1 MLLVRRR
8 APEGS
13 YFQDGDRAAGVF
25 GVLAAGFAI
34 LLGFVIFLAFERY
47 DAARSGS
54 EAESLLLVQQFETAQ
69 FLPASSRERLS
80 GELVCYARWVV
91 HHEWPDMEAGKSDLL
106 NPWGIALFRTI
117 REVDPKSIPEQT
129 AYAKWLDQTSDREVA
144 RRDRTHGA
152 AGVIPSSLWI
162 VMLFSAG
169 VIFVF
174 LLFFADPAEGAG
186 TQAMLMGSV
195 ASVITAMLLL
205 LGFLD
210 NPVPRRPGQPAA
222 RGHGAHARHA
232 PGGERRAGSERAR
245 SVHDPGARAVSERFE
260 VLTTVLLAAATV
272 ATAWSG
278 YQASRWNGEQA
289 KSASRTNAIR
299 IDAARAQGLA
309 EAQTEVDV
317 ASFFQWVDAYV
328 RGEGELAGFYFKRFR
343 KEFKPAVN
351 AWVATRPLKS
361 RNAPLTPFAMPQY
374 KLAATA
380 EVKLLDAEAELS
392 AASVRRSIQR
402 STNYVLC
409 VVLFAAALFFAG
421 ISTKFGSPR
430 VRAAALVI
438 GTIVFL
444 GTLVWLATFP
454 VSLSV

>member
-1 MLLVRRR
+1 M
-8 APEGS
+8 
-13 YFQDGDRAAGVF
+13 
-25 GVLAAGFAI
+25 
-34 LLGFVIFLAFERY
+34 
-47 DAARSGS
+47 
-54 EAESLLLVQQFETAQ
+54 
-69 FLPASSRERLS
+69 
-80 GELVCYARWVV
+80 
-91 HHEWPDMEAGKSDLL
+91 
-106 NPWGIALFRTI
+106 
-117 REVDPKSIPEQT
+117 
-129 AYAKWLDQTSDREVA
+129 
-144 RRDRTHGA
+144 
-152 AGVIPSSLWI
+152 
-162 VMLFSAG
+162 
-169 VIFVF
+169 
-174 LLFFADPAEGAG
+174 
-186 TQAMLMGSV
+186 
-195 ASVITAMLLL
+195 
-205 LGFLD
+205 
-210 NPVPRRPGQPAA
+210 
-222 RGHGAHARHA
+222 
-232 PGGERRAGSERAR
+232 
-245 SVHDPGARAVSERFE
+245 SERFE

-289 KSASRTNAIR
+289 KAASRTNAIR

-328 RGEGELAGFYFKRFR
+328 QGEGELASFYFKRFR

-421 ISTKFGSPR
+421 ISTKFGTPR
-430 VRAAALVI
+430 VRVAALAI